1 MSVLRSLQVG
11 LPKSYGQAGAEDPFD
26 RPWTTGF
33 FKDPVEGPVFLS
45 RLGLEGDGVADTR
58 WHGGPEM
65 AVLAYC
71 AEHYPVWRSETG
83 LDAMAGGGF
92 GENLTISGLDEAGV
106 CIGDIYDIGD
116 ARVQVSVPRA
126 PCRHIDRRWRTK
138 GLCDA
143 SRANGRVGWYSRVL
157 EEGAVEAGQE
167 VLLIERPL
175 PQWSVQRVHEVRHHD
190 KTNLEA
196 AAELAACELLSE
208 EWRGYF
214 RARRPDSGTS

>member
-1 MSVLRSLQVG
+1 MTRPVLLIDDDPAMLELLELELDSEGIESITARSGRDALEVARGQRPSAVVLDLLLPDLPGIQVLRQLR
-11 LPKSYGQAGAEDPFD
+11 ERDP
-26 RPWTTGF
+26 R
-33 FKDPVEGPVFLS
+33 LS
-45 RLGLEGDGVADTR
+45 VI
-58 WHGGPEM
+58 
-65 AVLAYC
+65 VLTARGR
-71 AEHYPVWRSETG
+71 V
-83 LDAMAGGGF
+83 
-92 GENLTISGLDEAGV
+92 DEAGV